1 MLILKNLQNN
11 NETQENKIMDKEQDG
26 NQQKLE
32 KIWERID
39 TNFNKLVSLI
49 GEIVGELKNKGGQI
63 SRFFKG
69 YEE

>member
-1 MLILKNLQNN
+1 
-11 NETQENKIMDKEQDG
+11 MDKEQDG

-49 GEIVGELKNKGGQI
+49 GEIVGELKNKGG
-63 SRFFKG
+63 
-69 YEE
+69 